1 MEFTATESGFKDGM
15 GGASN
20 AADTPNYHYVLFGRQ
35 TDDQHPEFSGIYFE
49 FDDQLHSSVNSVNR
63 VIVGQDSVVFELKH
77 HPKIVIRR
85 GTRSPQWRKFVRGIR
100 EVFGD
105 EMVHQT

>member
-1 MEFTATESGFKDGM
+1 M

-20 AADTPNYHYVLFGRQ
+20 AADIPDYHYVLFGRQ

-49 FDDQLHSSVNSVNR
+49 FDDQLHGSVNSVKR
-63 VIVGQDSVVFELKH
+63 VRVSQHSVVFELSH

-85 GTRSPQWRKFVRGIR
+85 GTSQPQWQEFVRGIR

-105 EMVHQT
+105 DLVHHA

>member
-1 MEFTATESGFKDGM
+1 M

-63 VIVGQDSVVFELKH
+63 VIVGQDSVVFELNH
-77 HPKIVIRR
+77 HPKITIRR
-85 GTRSPQWRKFVRGIR
+85 GTSQPQWQEFLGGIR
-100 EVFGD
+100 EVFGGD
-105 EMVHQT
+105 LIHQT